1 MMYRTSIPNYL
12 ILNVKDIDLSLINV
26 NRTNLCIVIVTRTLT
41 LLT

>member
-26 NRTNLCIVIVTRTLT
+26 NRINLCIVIGTLT